1 MEEEKR
7 GRGRPKIDTGF
18 LDQYAPS
25 RRQAMNAM
33 YMHEGI
39 HIITVAAADIPDS
52 HLLWYSD
59 DETRIARGK
68 NGILEQLGRLVVQDH
83 FPEEDCIY
91 IANLAIAALKAGCK
105 SREIEKAIRTIR
117 MTNKKASAEPEDEM
131 LQYIAVDALRELKA
145 MGGVTE

>member
-39 HIITVAAADIPDS
+39 HIISVAATDIPDS

-59 DETRIARGK
+59 DETKTVCSK
-68 NGILEQLGRLVVQDH
+68 NGILEQLGRFVVQDH
-83 FPEEDCIY
+83 FSEEDCVY
-91 IANLAIAALKAGCK
+91 IANLAIAALKAGRK
-105 SREIEKAIRTIR
+105 SREIENAIRTLR
-117 MTNKKASAEPEDEM
+117 MTNKKSSANPDDEM
-131 LQYIAVDALRELKA
+131 LRFIAVDALRELKA
-145 MGGVTE
+145 MGGVE

>member
-1 MEEEKR
+1 MDEEKR

-18 LDQYAPS
+18 LDQYASS

-39 HIITVAAADIPDS
+39 HIISVAATDIPDN

-59 DETRIARGK
+59 DKARIARGK

-83 FPEEDCIY
+83 FPEEDCVY
-91 IANLAIAALKAGCK
+91 IANLAIAALKSGFK
-105 SREIEKAIRTIR
+105 SREIEKAIRMVR
-117 MTNKKASAEPEDEM
+117 MTNKKAAAEPEDET
-131 LQYIAVDALRELKA
+131 LQYYAIDALRELKD
-145 MGGVTE
+145 MGGIK